1 MRRWLDKH
9 WLRLAV
15 HAGATAPMVW
25 LLWAYLR
32 GQFFDP
38 VRQITTITGRAAIA
52 LLVLTLACTP
62 LSIVFGWK
70 PVLRV
75 RRALGLYSFLYVVL
89 HFLTFAGWDY
99 GFQPDLLG
107 PALFSQRFVV
117 FGVVALP
124 LLIPLAITSTRG
136 WQKRLGKK
144 WRWLHRLTY
153 VAAILA
159 LLHYLWIGKDP
170 TIPLRYTAAVA
181 LLLVVR
187 LPWVRRWFR
196 KTRLGFQSWRAR
208 GRAPGSGPTTP
219 RR

>member
-1 MRRWLDKH
+1 
-9 WLRLAV
+9 V
-15 HAGATAPMVW
+15 VW
-25 LLWAYLR
+25 LLWAYWR

-38 VRQITTITGRAAIA
+38 ARQITTITGRAAIA

-62 LSIVFGWK
+62 ISIVLGWK
-70 PVLRV
+70 RVLRV
-75 RRALGLYSFLYVVL
+75 RRTLGLYSFLYVVL

-99 GFQPDLLG
+99 AFQLDLLW

-117 FGVVALP
+117 FGVVALM
-124 LLIPLAITSTRG
+124 LLIPLSITSTRG

-153 VAAILA
+153 LAAILA
-159 LLHYLWIGKDP
+159 LRHYLWIGKDP
-170 TIPLRYTAAVA
+170 TVPLRYTAVVA
-181 LLLVVR
+181 LLMVVR

-196 KTRLGFQSWRAR
+196 KARLGFQP
-208 GRAPGSGPTTP
+208 GRAKRRASGSGPTTP